1 MAIAGLQNVSVLES
15 SFLRSSQSGASRRS
29 ENEGRGNSRASSL
42 LQMWRELEDEHMVSR
57 PLERVGERLF
67 QQRRDGVGS
76 ENTGDLDDASAGE
89 SECRTWSQGQI
100 GSSPEHDRYS
110 NFSSEHSSDFGEG
123 ERGRVR
129 QIFQEWMNCGATECA
144 SNVSHMNNS
153 SRAELLGETEQERVR
168 IIRECVRMNSQQR
181 VASGENGEEQP
192 ADFGN
197 QIARVRDGLVVNQSG
212 GRSEHN
218 RRGIRKLCGRQ
229 ALLDML
235 KKAESERQREL
246 QVLSEHQPVTRF
258 AHRNR
263 IQSLLRGRFLR
274 NGRAIENERPMS
286 LAETEL
292 GLLRQRHTV
301 SGLRDGF
308 DSKLDTPVGGQVGS
322 CQSDSSSSNSNG
334 VRNVHNQ
341 ANNSH
346 EVLSGSSEQSEAN
359 VIASNDQG
367 HDSCG
372 TSAARDDLG
381 GNTIQDLDSHQ
392 SIAPIEHV
400 QEEVPDNVVRGWQSS
415 SSTEIAESREGAHH
429 NMVGN
434 IRTTTAVQQSQ
445 ETFQNDVNGHSN
457 IQGASGLSI
466 EQSELHGDESVVH
479 ELYYAS
485 GNLLGDANIQESN
498 SQLHQWQDRVSE
510 NEERDQVQAV
520 EYDSQTVENT
530 SEDQLESSGYEWS
543 QELVENEVREDDQL
557 QEVPEVWHNESGFQ
571 EAVQSWLEEPS
582 SQDSDSFRRAD
593 TFYYP
598 DDDNAHNTELRE
610 LLSRRRVSN
619 LLSSGFRQN
628 LDQLIQSYVE
638 RQGHAAIDWD
648 EASASPELTEDMEQ
662 TYQNEVQVNGV
673 DSPHLALPPQPI
685 PSSPL
690 WHQESHHDNWPRH
703 DMHQRYGIDWEMV
716 NDMRI
721 DMARLQ
727 QRMNNLQRM
736 LEACM
741 DMQLELQ
748 RSIRQE
754 VSDALNRSA
763 GSQGACEDGLLDDGS
778 KWDNVRKGIC
788 CICSVS
794 SIDSLLYRCGHMC
807 TCSKC
812 ATELVENSG
821 KCPMC
826 RAPAVEVIRAYSVL

>member
-1 MAIAGLQNVSVLES
+1 MAIAGIQNVSVLES
-15 SFLRSSQSGASRRS
+15 SFLRSSQSGASRMS
-29 ENEGRGNSRASSL
+29 ENEGRVNSRASSL
-42 LQMWRELEDEHMVSR
+42 LQMWRELEDEHVVSR
-57 PLERVGERLF
+57 PFERVGERLF
-67 QQRRDGVGS
+67 QQRSGAVGG
-76 ENTGDLDDASAGE
+76 ENTGDLDGASVGE

-100 GSSPEHDRYS
+100 GSSPEHDVYS
-110 NFSSEHSSDFGEG
+110 NFSSEHSSDYGEG

-129 QIFQEWMNCGATECA
+129 QIFQEWMNCGVSECA

-168 IIRECVRMNSQQR
+168 IIREWVRTNSQQR
-181 VASGENGEEQP
+181 VVSDENGEHP
-192 ADFGN
+192 ADFGS
-197 QIARVRDGLVVNQSG
+197 QIARVRDGLVANQSG
-212 GRSEHN
+212 GWSEHN

-235 KKAESERQREL
+235 KKAENERQSEL
-246 QVLSEHQPVTRF
+246 QLLLEHQPVTRF

-274 NGRAIENERPMS
+274 NGRALENERPIS
-286 LAETEL
+286 LAESEL

-308 DSKLDTPVGGQVGS
+308 DSRLDSPVGQLSS
-322 CQSDSSSSNSNG
+322 CHSDSPSSNSKGNT
-334 VRNVHNQ
+334 Q
-341 ANNSH
+341 ANSLH
-346 EVLSGSSEQSEAN
+346 EVVSGSLQQSEAN
-359 VIASNDQG
+359 DATSNDQG
-367 HDSCG
+367 NGSCG
-372 TSAARDDLG
+372 TSTARDDLG
-381 GNTIQDLDSHQ
+381 GNTIQNLDPYLSN
-392 SIAPIEHV
+392 APVEHGK
-400 QEEVPDNVVRGWQSS
+400 EEVPGHVVRCRQCS
-415 SSTEIAESREGAHH
+415 SSTDVVESSE
-429 NMVGN
+429 
-434 IRTTTAVQQSQ
+434 TACQHMIENLPTATILQQSQ
-445 ETFQNDVNGHSN
+445 EIFQNDANNHSN
-457 IQGASGLSI
+457 IQGASDLSN
-466 EQSELHGDESVVH
+466 EQSELCGGETIVH
-479 ELYYAS
+479 ELNYADDDI
-485 GNLLGDANIQESN
+485 LGDANFQESN
-498 SQLHQWQDRVSE
+498 SQQYQGQDRASE
-510 NEERDQVQAV
+510 DEERDQVQAIDYNSLIEDV
-520 EYDSQTVENT
+520 VENT
-530 SEDQLESSGYEWS
+530 SEDQQDTSGYEWS
-543 QELVENEVREDDQL
+543 QDLVENEDRGDNQL
-557 QEVPEVWHNESGFQ
+557 QEVSEVWHDESGFQ

-582 SQDSDSFRRAD
+582 SQDSYPVRRAD
-593 TFYYP
+593 TFYFP

-662 TYQNEVQVNGV
+662 TYQNEVEVNAV
-673 DSPHLALPPQPI
+673 ESPHLALPPQPI

-690 WHQESHHDNWPRH
+690 WDEESQPDNWLRH
-703 DMHQRYGIDWEMV
+703 DMHQRFGMDWEMV

-748 RSIRQE
+748 QSIRQE

-763 GSQGACEDGLLDDGS
+763 GSQGVCEDGLLDDGS

-788 CICSVS
+788 CMCCVS

-807 TCSKC
+807 TCTKC
-812 ATELVENSG
+812 ATELVESRG